1 MALWYMLAAN
11 RDRSTPSPWRHYTNY
26 IAGHDGDFSCRQAG
40 PRFLSGHHD
49 RKVIAAITL
58 LSPLKR
64 GEEKELYP
72 PVARGNRRFAVN
84 LGRDGPIFITA
95 QDTAL
100 THIVRWSR
108 KLKTVLQYGSKA
120 MVRFTFLV
128 AAVVVLSIGGMIGYL
143 LPLP

>member
-1 MALWYMLAAN
+1 
-11 RDRSTPSPWRHYTNY
+11 
-26 IAGHDGDFSCRQAG
+26 
-40 PRFLSGHHD
+40 
-49 RKVIAAITL
+49 
-58 LSPLKR
+58 LKR
-64 GEEKELYP
+64 GEGEALYP
-72 PVARGNRRFAVN
+72 PVARGNRRFAIN
-84 LGRDGPIFITA
+84 LCLDGPIFITA